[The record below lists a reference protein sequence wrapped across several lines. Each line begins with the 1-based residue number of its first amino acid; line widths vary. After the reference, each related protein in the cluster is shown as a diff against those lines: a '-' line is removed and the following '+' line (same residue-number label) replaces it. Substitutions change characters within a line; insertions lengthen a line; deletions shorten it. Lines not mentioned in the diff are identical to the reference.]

1 MYVVIVPLNKTEIK
15 PSSLKMPQFS
25 KRLEKFFETKQNLY
39 IKFFKNKSARA
50 EGKYMNYKNCFEKLK
65 TEIKEKLSRLLST

>member
-25 KRLEKFFETKQNLY
+25 KRLKKFFETKQNLY
-39 IKFFKNKSARA
+39 IKNKSARA